1 MYLFHADT
9 VHETAKFEAAELRR
23 AAQQHSRRGGPRRAW
38 RRVTR
43 YLTG

>member
-9 VHETAKFEAAELRR
+9 VQESAIAEAAQLRR
-23 AAQQHSRRGGPRRAW
+23 AAKRYHRRAGHRHPW

-43 YLTG
+43 YFTS